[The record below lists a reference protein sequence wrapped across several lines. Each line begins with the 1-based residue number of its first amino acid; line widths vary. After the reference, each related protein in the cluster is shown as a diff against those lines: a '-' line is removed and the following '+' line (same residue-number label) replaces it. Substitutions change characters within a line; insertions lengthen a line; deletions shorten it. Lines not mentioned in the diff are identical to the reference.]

1 MRFEMIFLTA
11 VLGIGAIHL
20 LFSLVNYLVRPIRTR
35 ARVSHKEKVRDD
47 DWYVFFKKSDL
58 YGDMA
63 DKVVEPEAAGK
74 DAGEPHPAPEDTYH
88 PQGVF
93 T

>member
-1 MRFEMIFLTA
+1 MGTELIFLTA
-11 VLGIGAIHL
+11 VLGVGAIHL
-20 LFSLVNYLVRPIRTR
+20 LFNLVNFLAGPKRISVQE
-35 ARVSHKEKVRDD
+35 SHKEKVRDD

-63 DKVVEPEAAGK
+63 DKVVEPEAASK
-74 DAGEPHPAPEDTYH
+74 DAGEPHPASEDAYH
-88 PQGVF
+88 PQGAF